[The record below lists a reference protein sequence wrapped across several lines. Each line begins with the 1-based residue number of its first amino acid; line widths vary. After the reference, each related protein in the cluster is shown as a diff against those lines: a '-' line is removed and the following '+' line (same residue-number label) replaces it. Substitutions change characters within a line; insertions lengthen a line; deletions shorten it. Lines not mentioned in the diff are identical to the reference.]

1 MMKVYK
7 SDLPG
12 KYSDYLELEWAY
24 LRIFLILASNI
35 YSGSPYM
42 SPIIEP
48 AITCSS
54 VREY

>member
-24 LRIFLILASNI
+24 LRIFLILASYI
-35 YSGSPYM
+35 Y
-42 SPIIEP
+42 IFREP
-48 AITCSS
+48 TH
-54 VREY
+54 VP